1 MTNSVPD
8 SFSQADLEQML
19 KRAPKDS
26 ANSDAKKASEGPFN
40 GHGRKELVRDV
51 RSSIEKLD
59 EKYNN
64 HPMVMKTLVIENL
77 CDLISMHSD
86 FGVQQFKDGDEKAAV
101 CWLRDA
107 GKLQAA
113 LSQMLEVELP
123 DDFTIPE

>member
-1 MTNSVPD
+1 MKD
-8 SFSQADLEQML
+8 
-19 KRAPKDS
+19 APKENDNHS
-26 ANSDAKKASEGPFN
+26 RNEKDPKAPFN
-40 GHGRKELVRDV
+40 GHDRKELVRDV

-64 HPMVMKTLVIENL
+64 HPMVMKILVLENL
-77 CDLISMHSD
+77 SDLIQMHTEL
-86 FGVQQFKDGDEKAAV
+86 GLEQFKEDDHKSAV

-123 DDFTIPE
+123 DDFTVSH